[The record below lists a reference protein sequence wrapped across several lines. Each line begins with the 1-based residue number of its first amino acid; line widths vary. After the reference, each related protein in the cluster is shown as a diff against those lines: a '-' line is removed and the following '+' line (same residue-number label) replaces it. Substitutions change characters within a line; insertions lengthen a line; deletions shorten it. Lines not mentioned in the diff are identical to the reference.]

1 MKNKDL
7 SNMSPYEAFGIEC
20 EDGWKGLYQPII
32 NYIDQYNNNHEDS
45 HIYIDQIKEKFGEL
59 RFYWSAENISKEVED
74 KLHEMVSVAEEES
87 YKVCEICGSR
97 EDVGITVGGWYRTI
111 CRKCLHELLN
121 NPHYYKDEDK
131 WKSREDG
138 KIYIINKWGQTHEYV
153 K

>member
-20 EDGWKGLYQPII
+20 GDGWKGLYQPII
-32 NYIDQYNNNHEDS
+32 NYIDQYNNSHEDS
-45 HIYIDQIKEKFGEL
+45 HIYIDQIKEKFGGL

-87 YKVCEICGSR
+87 YKVCETCGSR

-138 KIYIINKWGQTHEYV
+138 KIYIINKWGQTHEYI